1 MGMTSLQQIGI
12 LPAILIT
19 LGGLLVLRSTGDEKA
34 RRRLLLYLLIAGVVL
49 LLAFLVAL
57 LLTTPPM
64 NQPFWQVSI
73 VLTPVLIGVLALI
86 LLQPGQLLA
95 MPWWGRLLALVLAA
109 GLAWLLTSEAAM
121 RWGSSYYLIPGV
133 LVLVLGWVIGRR
145 LPMVAIALAL
155 LLLAALFALNVLIGR
170 PAGELAP
177 PPRWLG
183 ALLAPIFQS
192 LPALLVVVAAA
203 LLANSLQPPRSRR
216 ALLPAILALALV
228 AYLAYSVFWASVW
241 DQTSDGLG
249 GLVLSQPSALV
260 AIGAGMVMALT
271 VPGWGR
277 ATGLL
282 FAVLVPLL
290 LNQSFEQGWQ
300 LSYHELTESRAARI
314 AQALDDYRQREGA
327 YPATLDALAPRYLL
341 RVPQPVELQGEPWCY
356 QGGDDFYRLGAFYRE
371 FFSMPVEL
379 QLYASGGEPD
389 GLWPCEAQLAA
400 MKERY
405 YSPMEDPQA
414 MRSPVPTPLPPS
426 EAATGAELLLP
437 VLEGSNLVWGSWS
450 PDGAYFL
457 LGQRDDAGSV
467 SLSFLDGR
475 TGELCT
481 VGGAFTYGPF
491 VVNLRPYHAWLPDG
505 QLFLLDES
513 GEIVLVTPCAGGTEP
528 VAAGPAAGLA
538 EVVARS
544 EHNGRLLLKGSGEFW
559 IFDGPAHAWLPVANV
574 TPNPYEAHWDH
585 ATWQPGGDLL
595 AISRLNGRD
604 ASDGS
609 TLYVVDG
616 ATGAV
621 LRTHP
626 LDEATDQSAARVD
639 WLSSQELL
647 LMGSGVLRII
657 DLSSDP
663 PQTIDVLRDIF
674 ELDLSFPDQ
683 IWGNGWEVDWENDSY
698 TLTLRANHPR
708 NQAFYLYQ
716 SATGTVDVYDEDGNL
731 LLLFPGEKVEMWMKA
746 EMEPAYGDQFVLVDV
761 ATGAVHPPLVIG
773 GHTPRDYPH
782 LSMAYLPGPGLLA
795 VASSQ
800 GISLHAL
807 PDGETTTFWALAGQ
821 GFPPYLQPAPDG
833 SALIAIRDQ
842 GGLYWLPLP

>member
-1 MGMTSLQQIGI
+1 MVMTLQQIGI

-19 LGGLLVLRSTGDEKA
+19 LGGLLVLRSAGDEKA

-57 LLTTPPM
+57 LLTTTPM
-64 NQPFWQVSI
+64 NQPFVQVSI
-73 VLTPVLIGVLALI
+73 VLTPALIGVLALS
-86 LLQPGQLLA
+86 LLLA
-95 MPWWGRLLALVLAA
+95 RHLVAMSWWARLLALLLVA
-109 GLAWLLTSEAAM
+109 GPVWMMTSETAT
-121 RWGSSYYLIPGV
+121 RWGLSYYLVPGV
-133 LVLVLGWVIGRR
+133 LVLALGWAVGRR
-145 LPMVAIALAL
+145 LPKVAIVLAL
-155 LLLAALFALNVLIGR
+155 LLMAGLFALNVLSGR

-177 PPRWLG
+177 PPRWVG

-203 LLANSLQPPRSRR
+203 LLANSLRLAPSRR
-216 ALLPAILALALV
+216 ALLPGLLALALV
-228 AYLAYSVFWASVW
+228 AYLAYSIFWASVW

-249 GLVLSQPSALV
+249 GLVLSQPSAVV
-260 AIGAGMVMALT
+260 AVGAGMVMALT

-277 ATGLL
+277 GAGLL

-290 LNQSFEQGWQ
+290 LNQSLEQGWQ
-300 LSYHELTESRAARI
+300 VSYHDLTEARAARI
-314 AQALDDYRQREGA
+314 ARALDDYRQREGA

-341 RVPQPVELQGEPWCY
+341 RVPQPVELQGESWCY

-379 QLYASGGEPD
+379 QLYASGGEPH
-389 GLWPCEAQLAA
+389 GPWPCEEQLAA

-414 MRSPVPTPLPPS
+414 MRPPVPTPLPPS
-426 EAATGAELLLP
+426 VAATGAELLVP
-437 VLEGSNLVWGSWS
+437 IFEGSNGVWGSWS

-457 LGQRDDAGSV
+457 LGQRDDAGNV
-467 SLSFLDGR
+467 SLSLIDGR

-481 VGGAFTYGPF
+481 VSGTYTYGPF
-491 VVNLRPYHAWLPDG
+491 AVHLRPYHAWLPDG

-513 GEIVLVTPCAGGTEP
+513 GEIVLVTPCVDGTEP
-528 VAAGPAAGLA
+528 VVAGPAAVLS
-538 EVVARS
+538 EIVARS
-544 EHNGRLLLKGSGEFW
+544 ERNGRLLLKGSGEFW
-559 IFDGPAHAWLPVANV
+559 IFDGRAHAWLPVADV

-585 ATWQPGGDLL
+585 ATWQPEGELL

-609 TLYVVDG
+609 TLYIVDG
-616 ATGAV
+616 TTGAV
-621 LRTHP
+621 VRSLP
-626 LDEATDQSAARVD
+626 LAEATDQSAARAD

-647 LMGSGVLRII
+647 LMGGGVLRII

-674 ELDLSFPDQ
+674 ALDLSFPDQ
-683 IWGNGWEVDWENDSY
+683 IWGNGWDVDWENDSY
-698 TLTLRANHPR
+698 TLSLRANHPR

-716 SATGTVDVYDEDGNL
+716 SATRTVDVYDEDGNL

-746 EMEPAYGDQFVLVDV
+746 EMEPAYEDQFVLVDV
-761 ATGAVHPPLVIG
+761 ATGAVHPPLVID

-782 LSMAYLPGPGLLA
+782 LSMAYLAEHGLLA

-800 GISLHAL
+800 GISLHTL
-807 PDGETTTFWALAGQ
+807 PGGETTTFWALAGP
-821 GFPPYLQPAPDG
+821 GFAPFLQPAPDG
-833 SALIAIRDQ
+833 SALLVIRDQ